1 MPDNTKYE
9 LTEQLQKARKLEMAI
24 KERTEQIAVALQQSQ
39 KELEAATI
47 KREGIEA
54 KLKEANT

>member
-9 LTEQLQKARKLEMAI
+9 LTEQLQKAIKLEMAI